1 MCSKINWGILALAFV
16 VFSCKKEKIAINN
29 LNNNKIEV
37 IGHGGMGIDQSY
49 PLNSLE
55 SFLAAI
61 GLNANGIEFDVQV
74 TKDSVLV
81 AFHDEFLESI
91 TNGNGRVNDKT
102 WDELKDL
109 RYQDPLFAS
118 YKIVRLTDLF
128 SSIDNVHSYS
138 YFFDCKKYDYNSN
151 EGYIHQLAS
160 AIVKLVN
167 QFDISESV
175 HIECR
180 REDLIQSL
188 LLKSP
193 GLKVFVNEEL
203 RLALE
208 YAKKYSL
215 RGILSPVDQISKE
228 EITLLHEKGL
238 MVVLFNAN
246 SRKRNKDAIEK
257 NADFIQ
263 TDLVKHL
270 VKQLN

>member
-1 MCSKINWGILALAFV
+1 MRIKGKWLILTLVFI
-16 VFSCKKEKIAINN
+16 VFSCKKDRTTINN
-29 LNNNKIEV
+29 LNDNKIEV
-37 IGHGGMGIDQSY
+37 IGHGGMGIDQPY

-61 GLNANGIEFDVQV
+61 NHNANGIEFDVQV
-74 TKDSVLV
+74 TKDSILI

-91 TNGNGRVNDKT
+91 TNGNGRLNDKT

-109 RYQDPLFAS
+109 TYQDPLFAS

-138 YFFDCKKYDYNSN
+138 YFFDCKKYDSNSN
-151 EGYIHQLAS
+151 EVYANQLAS

-167 QFDISESV
+167 QFSINESV

-188 LLKSP
+188 LLKNP
-193 GLKVFVNEEL
+193 GLKIFVNEEL
-203 RLALE
+203 GLALE

-215 RGILSPVDQISKE
+215 QGILSPVDQISKE
-228 EITLLHEKGL
+228 EIALLHEKGL

-246 SRKRNKDAIEK
+246 SKKKNKDAIEK

-263 TDLVKHL
+263 TDLIKHL